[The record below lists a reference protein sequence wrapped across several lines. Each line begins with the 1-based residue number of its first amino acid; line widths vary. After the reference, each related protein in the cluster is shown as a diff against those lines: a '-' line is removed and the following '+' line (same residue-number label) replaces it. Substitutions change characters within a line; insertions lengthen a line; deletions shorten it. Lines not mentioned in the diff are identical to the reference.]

1 MFKRQ
6 EAEFSYQLLMGAL
19 GWRKYSLLNV
29 SDEIYTAQMAA
40 SGLAYS
46 LVKDSVWRGNGKQ
59 CREFC
64 EFAAVILRRTTMTL
78 ILVMDNDCAIGRG
91 GDLLCRLPADMK
103 HFRETTKGS
112 TVIMGRKTYESFPK
126 RPLPDREN
134 LILSR
139 TMESAEG
146 ARVFKDINS
155 LMEYVKG
162 KERVFV
168 IGGGE
173 IYKQLAPFCGEALIT
188 RVYENFGG
196 DVFFED
202 IERSPE
208 WKLVEASV
216 VVETLCRNIRL
227 LRFLRK
233 K

>member
-1 MFKRQ
+1 
-6 EAEFSYQLLMGAL
+6 
-19 GWRKYSLLNV
+19 
-29 SDEIYTAQMAA
+29 
-40 SGLAYS
+40 
-46 LVKDSVWRGNGKQ
+46 
-59 CREFC
+59 
-64 EFAAVILRRTTMTL
+64 MTL

-139 TMESAEG
+139 TMENAEG
-146 ARVFKDINS
+146 ARIFKDIDS
-155 LMEYVKG
+155 LMEYVKD
-162 KERVFV
+162 KKKVFV

-173 IYKQLAPFCGEALIT
+173 IYKQLAPYCNEALIT

-202 IERSPE
+202 IEHSPE
-208 WKLVEASV
+208 WKLEEASV
-216 VVETLCRNIRL
+216 VMETLGRNIRFF
-227 LRFLRK
+227 RYVRK